1 MTAAEALKYEEELK
15 ENQRAVRQMV
25 MEGIADVKTGRTQD
39 CNKFF
44 DELEKRYQ
52 NA

>member
-1 MTAAEALKYEEELK
+1 MTTVEALRYEEELK
-15 ENQRAVRQMV
+15 ENQRTVRQMV
-25 MEGIADVKTGRTQD
+25 MEGIADVKAGRTQD
-39 CNKFF
+39 FNEFF